1 MHATTRIAPGVLALW
16 AASLAI
22 AEIEIE
28 LDEPMTISTTFG
40 GNAAK
45 GKIDRLVYPSPS
57 GKGFEKVLLVVYADA
72 AGPDVWSFDG
82 GLHPAN
88 DIFVVRSTDDGA
100 TWSEPINLSGTA
112 NLSSMDADDDGL
124 PETPPV
130 PYWGHSQKPNLF
142 SNGKNVVVSWVDHY
156 VPTDVQRSV
165 RYPEFG
171 LLEVP
176 YAATYVARSTDG
188 GATWSA
194 AERLSDGY
202 RDAKQ
207 DVHRGTTQGW
217 MVTWQEDPQG
227 LQPGEAEGP
236 GEGGSGANV
245 SKGTDIWGT
254 ALPIAAFAAGEPF
267 PPAFRITD
275 NFTQMGSGS
284 NEGYEYGNHGA
295 SRANLG
301 LVGGTAIVAYEET
314 KGLEGLDIGKYV
326 RYHVFSAFNDS
337 MPDATNGAGWIISTP
352 DENARRVRFVQQG
365 VAGPESG
372 IRFFIFFKQ
381 GPYDQGGPSDI
392 IARSGFGGF
401 LPEHLVPPVA
411 ENPTT
416 REAAFGN
423 SYGMNLSSSAGL
435 DAISTDNDFEDAL
448 AHRAIL
454 VGDFL
459 ALGYSWTPDW
469 AVARFTDL
477 ETYNF
482 FVRRSFDGGMTWDEP
497 RNMTN
502 LATTTVSIKEPR
514 LLKTAPS
521 ADPSEPYDPHIFFVA
536 WGTEVNQYEHQ
547 ATEPLPLDLFIT
559 RTDDLGETYAPVI
572 PFAASKAMEFE
583 SQIET
588 KPDGSEVYMVWQS
601 SEDGFV
607 TTDFRAGS
615 VVDGNPADLNGDGL
629 VDGTDLAI
637 LLGSWGTCGDC
648 ADCPADLDGSC
659 EVDGGDMAALLA
671 AWK

>member
-1 MHATTRIAPGVLALW
+1 MHATTRIAPGMFALLAT
-16 AASLAI
+16 SI
-22 AEIEIE
+22 AFAQIEIE
-28 LDEPMTISTTFG
+28 LDEPITVSTTFG

-45 GKIDRLVYPSPS
+45 GKIDRLVYPA
-57 GKGFEKVLLVVYADA
+57 GDGFEKVLLVVYADA

-88 DIFVVRSTDDGA
+88 DIYVVRSTDGGA
-100 TWSEPINLSGTA
+100 TWSKPLNLSGTA
-112 NLSSMDADDDGL
+112 NLSSMDADHDGL
-124 PETPPV
+124 LETPPV

-165 RYPEFG
+165 RYPQFG
-171 LLEVP
+171 LIEVP

-188 GATWSA
+188 GATWSPP
-194 AERLSDGY
+194 ERLSDGY
-202 RDAKQ
+202 RDSKQ

-245 SKGTDIWGT
+245 SKGTDIWWT
-254 ALPIAAFAAGEPF
+254 ALPIAAFNAGTPF
-267 PPAFRITD
+267 PPARRLTD

-301 LVGGTAIVAYEET
+301 IFGGTAIVAYEET
-314 KGLEGLDIGKYV
+314 KGLQGLDIGKYV

-337 MPDATNGAGWIISTP
+337 MPDATGGAGWIISNP
-352 DENARRVRFVQQG
+352 AENARRVRFVQQG

-392 IARSGFGGF
+392 IARSGIGGF

-411 ENPTT
+411 DNPTT
-416 REAAFGN
+416 REAALGN
-423 SYGMNLSSSAGL
+423 SYGMNLSSSAGIG
-435 DAISTDNDFEDAL
+435 AISTDDDFEDAL

-454 VGDFL
+454 SGDL
-459 ALGYSWTPDW
+459 VVLGYSWTPDW
-469 AVARFTDL
+469 AVARFTNL
-477 ETYNF
+477 ATYDF
-482 FVRRSFDGGMTWDEP
+482 FVRRSFDGGMTWEAP

-502 LATTTVSIKEPR
+502 LPTTQVSIKEPR

-521 ADPSEPYDPHIFFVA
+521 ADPSEPYDPNVFFVA

-559 RTDDLGETYAPVI
+559 RTDDLGDTYAPVVA
-572 PFAASKAMEFE
+572 FAASEAREFE

-588 KPDGSEVYMVWQS
+588 NPDGSEVYMVWQS
-601 SEDGFV
+601 GVDGFV
-607 TTDFRAGS
+607 TTDFRAGTAI
-615 VVDGNPADLNGDGL
+615 DGNPADLNGDGL
-629 VDGTDLAI
+629 VDGTDLGI
-637 LLGSWGTCGDC
+637 LLGAWGTCGDC
-648 ADCPADLDGSC
+648 GDCPADLDGNC
-659 EVDGGDMAALLA
+659 QVDGGDLAAMLA